1 VGINMLILGN
11 FFHLKIVEKRKLIV
25 KAVARSLR
33 YARMWRLHI
42 QPIKRRY
49 KMTKSEAIQFLRREA
64 DREQVKA
71 DKSQDD
77 MIKDFYH
84 IRRDKFLAV
93 VRVLQEGKQ

>member
-1 VGINMLILGN
+1 
-11 FFHLKIVEKRKLIV
+11 
-25 KAVARSLR
+25 
-33 YARMWRLHI
+33 
-42 QPIKRRY
+42 
-49 KMTKSEAIQFLRREA
+49 MTKSEAMQFLRREA